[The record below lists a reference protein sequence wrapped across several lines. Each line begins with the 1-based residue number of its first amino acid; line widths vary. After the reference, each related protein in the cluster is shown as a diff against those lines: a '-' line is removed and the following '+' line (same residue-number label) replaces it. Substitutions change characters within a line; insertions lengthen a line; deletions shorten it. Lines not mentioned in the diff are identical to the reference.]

1 MTGEKCTYPATIDFP
16 AVRTIAST
24 GEQQRQSGSNGKT
37 KKKSNHRMRRATT
50 TPPRDIGG
58 RSA

>member
-1 MTGEKCTYPATIDFP
+1 MTGEKCIPARTDSP

-24 GEQQRQSGSNGKT
+24 GEQQRQSGSSGKT
-37 KKKSNHRMRRATT
+37 KKKSNHRTRRATT
-50 TPPRDIGG
+50 TPPRDTGG